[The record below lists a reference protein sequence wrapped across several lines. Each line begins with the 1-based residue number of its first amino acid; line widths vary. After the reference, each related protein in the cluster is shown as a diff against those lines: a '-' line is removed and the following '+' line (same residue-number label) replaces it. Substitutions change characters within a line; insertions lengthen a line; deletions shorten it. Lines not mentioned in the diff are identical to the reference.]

1 MPWSG
6 EKNICIIIYTMWGNL
21 RAGGV
26 GYDLIAQVPD
36 HTQTEVEIIS
46 VINCGLSFG
55 QEKIHNILVSHKG

>member
-1 MPWSG
+1 
-6 EKNICIIIYTMWGNL
+6 MWGNL